1 MSPEALKAA
10 REMADKAWKQRLA
23 EIDMS
28 EGEAEL
34 YETLLSAVRKEVQQ
48 TRVLLESREAREAE
62 RVWLTGQSHG
72 ELDEARIVDG
82 IAGDR
87 AVYRRRAE
95 QPPSPGSPQLK
106 PKLLRF
112 VIDCSG
118 SMYYFNGHD
127 RRLERTLQTVTMIF
141 EAFAGFEHKYR
152 YSIVGHSGNT
162 PCEPMVE
169 YGLPPLN
176 EKERL
181 KVVQRMAAH
190 TQFCMSGDHTL
201 EATREAI
208 EEVAGRLDE
217 CDEAFVFVLSDA
229 NLERYGIRPSDLAK
243 ELTAHPKVNA
253 HACFLASLGGAAER
267 LKEAL
272 PPGKASVCL
281 DAADLPTAFRSL
293 LTAGVRGD
301 DAESK

>member
-1 MSPEALKAA
+1 VML
-10 REMADKAWKQRLA
+10 
-23 EIDMS
+23 
-28 EGEAEL
+28 
-34 YETLLSAVRKEVQQ
+34 
-48 TRVLLESREAREAE
+48 EAREARRSE
-62 RVWLTGQSHG
+62 RGWLTRQTHG

-82 IAGDR
+82 IAGER
-87 AVYRRRAE
+87 AIYRRRAE
-95 QPPSPGSPQLK
+95 TPPPLGAPPMR

-118 SMYYFNGHD
+118 SMYYFNGTD
-127 RRLERTLQTVTMIF
+127 GRLERTLQTAVMIF

-152 YSIVGHSGNT
+152 YSMVAHSGDT
-162 PCEPMVE
+162 ECAPLVE
-169 YGLPPLN
+169 YDLAPSN

-201 EATREAI
+201 EATRAAI
-208 EEVAGRLDE
+208 EEVATRLDE

-229 NLERYGIRPSDLAK
+229 NLERYGIRPADFASA
-243 ELTAHPKVNA
+243 LTAHPKVNA

-267 LKEAL
+267 LTNAL

-281 DAADLPTAFRSL
+281 DASELPTAFRAL
-293 LTAGVRGD
+293 LASSALKD
-301 DAESK
+301 DDQ